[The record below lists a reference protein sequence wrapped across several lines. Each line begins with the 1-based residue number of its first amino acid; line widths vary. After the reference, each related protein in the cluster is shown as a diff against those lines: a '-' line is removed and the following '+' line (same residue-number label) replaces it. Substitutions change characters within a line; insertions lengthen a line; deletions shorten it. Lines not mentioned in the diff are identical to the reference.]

1 MAYPAPKRRNWIV
14 QIEFLDGTVIDAS
27 SDEDAMERWRRLA
40 TWTDPTA
47 ETDPR
52 GWQQR
57 ILERARTVYGATLPL
72 ITDLSGPTEL
82 LEALDKESCL
92 SLRRK

>member
-1 MAYPAPKRRNWIV
+1 MAYPAPKRRTWIV
-14 QIEFLDGTVIDAS
+14 QVEFLDGTIIDAS
-27 SDEDAMERWRRLA
+27 SDEDAMDRWRRLA

-47 ETDPR
+47 ETNQT

-57 ILERARTVYGATLPL
+57 ILERARSVYGASLPQ
-72 ITDLSGPTEL
+72 ITNLSSPTEL
-82 LEALDKESCL
+82 LEALDKENCL